1 MEKLSFEFE
10 IKGVTKS
17 INSIA
22 EAKDALSELQDVVE
36 NSDFGSEEFRAAST
50 EIERV
55 QAKLIE
61 ATSKGV
67 EPATNGFKKLKDELK
82 AAKNAQ
88 AEAAQTF
95 GEGSKEYKA
104 AAQQV
109 ANLQDKIDDL
119 KDSSVSLKGTGIER
133 LNSGVGLLKEGFA
146 NFDTDKLKV
155 GFNALGS
162 AMKAIPI
169 FLIIEGVRYL
179 VENFNELSEGTGI
192 IAKAL
197 QGVSWIMNK
206 LKEEIYAVTDA
217 LGLTNS
223 ALDKQ
228 GEAIKTY
235 ADKTKE
241 ALNQQSAAFDRQI
254 AQAKAAGKSTVDLEI
269 AKQKAIIETNKTIV
283 KQIEAFV
290 RAGGELDEEK
300 RKLLSES
307 LETIRNAKSQ
317 ENVVVLTA
325 QKEQNDAYKKK
336 LEERKKL
343 LEEAINEENQLNKN
357 KKAFDLQ
364 LEVEKQAEQEVI
376 LTQSLEQQSLINDY
390 FNQIDKE
397 RLAKWNEEQKQLLID
412 RTNQGL
418 DTLTQFTNASAALS
432 DAVFSVQLEN
442 SKKGSEEE
450 LKIKRKQFD
459 LNKKIQ
465 IGAAVISGLQGALNA
480 ITAKSTIPQPFDAIY
495 KGLQVATIAGTT
507 AQTINKISSTPFEGG
522 NASSISGNNS
532 TPAIGGSAPAFNSI
546 APSVNPANQQ
556 PQSTR
561 LDENGRPIGQNQSFR
576 IKADVVENDMTEAQ
590 KEQEKRKS
598 LITF

>member
-10 IKGVTKS
+10 INGVTKS

-22 EAKDALSELQDVVE
+22 DAKDALSELQDVVE
-36 NSDFGSEEFRAAST
+36 NSDFGSEAFRSASE
-50 EIERV
+50 EIEKV
-55 QAKLIE
+55 QSKLIE

-67 EPATNGFKKLKDELK
+67 EPAASGFKKLKDELK

-109 ANLQDKIDDL
+109 ANLQDKIEDL
-119 KDSSVSLKGTGIER
+119 KDSSVSLKGTGVER
-133 LNSGVGLLKEGFA
+133 LNTSVGLLKEGFA

-169 FLIIEGVRYL
+169 FLIIEGIRYL
-179 VENFNELSEGTGI
+179 VENFDELSKGNDILAKSLRAVGDVITWVKDGI
-192 IAKAL
+192 YQL
-197 QGVSWIMNK
+197 
-206 LKEEIYAVTDA
+206 TDA
-217 LGLTNS
+217 IGLTNS

-228 GEAIKTY
+228 GEAIKTN
-235 ADKTKE
+235 ANKTKE
-241 ALNQQSAAFDRQI
+241 ALSKQSAAFDRQI
-254 AQAKAAGKSTVDLEI
+254 AQAKASGKSTIDLEI
-269 AKQKAIIETNKTIV
+269 AKQKSIIETNKLIV

-307 LETIRNAKSQ
+307 LENIRNAKSQ
-317 ENVVVLTA
+317 ENVIVLTS
-325 QKEQNDAYKKK
+325 QKEQNDAYKEK
-336 LEERKKL
+336 LKERKKL
-343 LEEAINEENQLNKN
+343 LEDAINEENQLNKN
-357 KKAFDLQ
+357 KKALDIK

-376 LTQSLEQQSLINDY
+376 LTQSLEQQALINDY
-390 FNQIDKE
+390 FNQINKE
-397 RLAKWNEEQKQLLID
+397 KLVKWNEEQKQLLID

-418 DTLTQFTNASAALS
+418 NTLTQFTNASAALS
-432 DAVFSVQLEN
+432 DAVFSIQLEN
-442 SKKGSEEE
+442 SKKGSDEE
-450 LKIKRKQFD
+450 LKIKRKQFE

-465 IGAAVISGLQGALNA
+465 IGAAVISGLQGALNV

-495 KGLQVATIAGTT
+495 KGFQVAAIAGTT
-507 AQTINKISSTPFEGG
+507 TQTINKISSTPFEGG
-522 NASSISGNNS
+522 NASSVSSNNS

-576 IKADVVENDMTEAQ
+576 IKADVVENDMTEKQ